1 MSMGKRMWPALAL
14 LAVGGT
20 AQAEDEGYLSLG
32 IGFDRSSGK
41 YGGTT
46 SIESTSI
53 PVTVR
58 YARDDWSL
66 KLTVPYLSVTGD
78 GSVVI
83 NGIRSGSGGYMGG
96 ATGMRAGVGMGG
108 PGGGGGGGGTSTTPT
123 ISSTR
128 VTNSGLGDVSLFASY
143 SLWQNEAGDSG
154 LDVAGRIKFGTA
166 ATTLGSGQNDY
177 AVQAAVYT
185 GFGDLTP
192 SLMLGYEQL
201 GSSSTVQLGGAAY
214 ASLDLDYALSD
225 SASVGMGYWYA
236 QAASATGYAQRE
248 LSLYA
253 ASDLGE
259 SLTLRGYVLHGYSY
273 GSPDSGLGLS
283 VTSSF

>member
-1 MSMGKRMWPALAL
+1 MHMSKRMWPALAL

-41 YGGTT
+41 YGGST
-46 SIESTSI
+46 SIESTAI
-53 PVTVR
+53 PVTLR

-83 NGIRSGSGGYMGG
+83 DGIRSSGGYMGG

-108 PGGGGGGGGTSTTPT
+108 GPGAGGGGTSTTPT
-123 ISSTR
+123 TSTSR

-201 GSSSTVQLGGAAY
+201 GSSSTLQLGGAAY
-214 ASLDLDYALSD
+214 GSLDLDYALSD
-225 SASVGMGYWYA
+225 SASVGVGYWYA

-253 ASDLGE
+253 ASDLSE

-273 GSPDSGLGLS
+273 GSPDSGFGLS
-283 VTSSF
+283 VSSAF